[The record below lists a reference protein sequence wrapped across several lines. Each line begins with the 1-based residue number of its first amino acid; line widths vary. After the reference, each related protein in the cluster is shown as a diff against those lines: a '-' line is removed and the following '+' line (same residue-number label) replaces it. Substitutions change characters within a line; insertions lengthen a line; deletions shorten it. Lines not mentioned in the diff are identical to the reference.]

1 MPQNYLHF
9 NEPIRLFLQSMQED
23 RFGHSGDD
31 PLLRYC
37 AQNAVIVRDRADRW
51 MFDKASAKD
60 KIDPIVA
67 VVMALR
73 ACLIAKPKATGQLF
87 IG

>member
-1 MPQNYLHF
+1 MPQNCLHF
-9 NEPIRLFLQSMQED
+9 NEPIRVFLRALQEG
-23 RFGHSGDD
+23 RWGHDGRD

-37 AQNAVIVRDRADRW
+37 ASNAVIVRDRADRW

-67 VVMALR
+67 MVIALR
-73 ACLIAKPKATGQLF
+73 ACMASRPRTAGQLF
-87 IG
+87 VS